1 MAGCAWETMKTSAEE
16 TGFCTSYRFNLAD
29 ELRLFDLSQTVAEGI
44 RRKDAELEEMVGV

>member
-1 MAGCAWETMKTSAEE
+1 MAGCAWEAMKTSAEE

-44 RRKDAELEEMVGV
+44 KRKDAAS